1 MKENRLIRRHCK
13 KYMPM
18 RHNTRV
24 HLLVCNIQ
32 WCCNLCFV
40 SSSQVNWQHRKRSKR
55 RRVSWMEMDYQDYSP
70 VMNSMYVQLGCPT
83 WECMWGER
91 SGTRIL
97 LKTLWRAGY
106 EFWIW
111 TKTYSWWDCRAAL
124 MVTWQ
129 EVENEQHGKNESQK
143 QAYWEELH
151 LWEEERVNAKAK
163 KCWVQWN
170 RPKQGKLKPPILKP
184 AVTGDSD
191 ADADGERNNDEA
203 DEGIML
209 DGGSMVDWLSIS
221 HWTYITLKW
230 WYPWY
235 TWFEVTH
242 LLMGIQ

>member
-13 KYMPM
+13 KYMSM

-97 LKTLWRAGY
+97 LKTLWRAGSFNGHMAGGRKWAAWKKC
-106 EFWIW
+106 EPKAGILRGIALVGGGKSECKSKEVLSTVEQ
-111 TKTYSWWDCRAAL
+111 TKAR
-124 MVTWQ
+124 
-129 EVENEQHGKNESQK
+129 EVEATNSETSSNRGLRCRCRWRKEQ
-143 QAYWEELH
+143 
-151 LWEEERVNAKAK
+151 
-163 KCWVQWN
+163 
-170 RPKQGKLKPPILKP
+170 
-184 AVTGDSD
+184 
-191 ADADGERNNDEA
+191 
-203 DEGIML
+203 
-209 DGGSMVDWLSIS
+209 
-221 HWTYITLKW
+221 W
-230 WYPWY
+230 W
-235 TWFEVTH
+235 
-242 LLMGIQ
+242 G